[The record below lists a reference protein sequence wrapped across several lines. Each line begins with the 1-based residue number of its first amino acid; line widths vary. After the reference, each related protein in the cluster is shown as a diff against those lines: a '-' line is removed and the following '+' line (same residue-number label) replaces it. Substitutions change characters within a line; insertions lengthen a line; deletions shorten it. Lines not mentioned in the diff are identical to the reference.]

1 MSARK
6 AISPLLVL
14 LCLSLMS
21 FKGMN
26 KKVRSNKT
34 FHNAK
39 EMTQKRFCYLRA
51 TMQNL
56 KGDKYVYSEVIEF
69 DAKTWQL
76 NKYTVLTDFE
86 DELHE
91 MYPESI
97 FDMSIESVEDTFKT
111 EEKAIES
118 REEAIRSLSPNKR
131 KSRKKANLK
140 IELLKRGQTVR
151 F

>member
-26 KKVRSNKT
+26 KKIRSNKT

-56 KGDKYVYSEVIEF
+56 AGDKYVYSEVIEF

-76 NKYTVLTDFE
+76 NKYDVLMDFE

-91 MYPESI
+91 MYPESV
-97 FDMSIESVEDTFKT
+97 FDLSIESVEETFKS
-111 EEKAIES
+111 EEKAMASRSKAIEN
-118 REEAIRSLSPNKR
+118 LSDNKK
-131 KSRKKANLK
+131 KSRRRANLK
-140 IELLKRGQTVR
+140 IELLKRGETVR

>member
-6 AISPLLVL
+6 AIFPLMVF

-26 KKVRSNKT
+26 KRIRSNKT
-34 FHNAK
+34 FHNAT

-56 KGDKYVYSEVIEF
+56 EGDKYVYSEVIEF
-69 DAKTWQL
+69 DAREWQSR
-76 NKYTVLTDFE
+76 KYDVLLDFE
-86 DELHE
+86 DKLHE
-91 MYPESI
+91 MYPESV
-97 FDMSIESVEDTFKT
+97 FDLSIESIEDTFKS
-111 EEKAIES
+111 EEKAEES
-118 REEAIRSLSPNKR
+118 RTEAIEKLNEVKR
-131 KSRKKANLK
+131 KSKRQKMK
-140 IELLKRGQTVR
+140 IELLKRGETVR

>member
-26 KKVRSNKT
+26 KKNRSNKT

-56 KGDKYVYSEVIEF
+56 QGDKYVYSEVIEF

-76 NKYTVLTDFE
+76 NKYDVLMNFE

-91 MYPESI
+91 MYPESV
-97 FDMSIESVEDTFKT
+97 FDLSIESVEDTFKT
-111 EEKAIES
+111 EEKAIKS
-118 REEAIRSLSPNKR
+118 RNEAIKSLSTDKKN
-131 KSRKKANLK
+131 SRKRSNLK
-140 IELLKRGQTVR
+140 IELLKRGETVR